1 LGGQILTG
9 RIIRVSFTHHLIKHK
24 RMICICIIQSRETYH
39 GVTLI
44 LTERLTAFC
53 RHISF
58 EFITVLEHLEG
69 PKRPA
74 HGFKKCFISGQ
85 LWKACAGS

>member
-39 GVTLI
+39 GVTL
-44 LTERLTAFC
+44 AFSTCGASGTYREEEVGTREPFHSTTLSC
-53 RHISF
+53 RS
-58 EFITVLEHLEG
+58 LQSSLN
-69 PKRPA
+69 
-74 HGFKKCFISGQ
+74 
-85 LWKACAGS
+85 

>member
-39 GVTLI
+39 GVTL
-44 LTERLTAFC
+44 L
-53 RHISF
+53 
-58 EFITVLEHLEG
+58 
-69 PKRPA
+69 
-74 HGFKKCFISGQ
+74 
-85 LWKACAGS
+85 

>member
-39 GVTLI
+39 GVTLSFTRK
-44 LTERLTAFC
+44 LPTVDMHPTAPPPPCRL
-53 RHISF
+53 HD
-58 EFITVLEHLEG
+58 
-69 PKRPA
+69 
-74 HGFKKCFISGQ
+74 
-85 LWKACAGS
+85 